1 MFQSVRLYT
10 EYEVQVLF
18 ELAIT
23 ARPCELAGH
32 SYIIDLEI
40 ANIHS
45 SHTVD
50 LVQVSTLSPTWE
62 CTALR
67 QETT

>member
-1 MFQSVRLYT
+1 MFQSVRLHT

-18 ELAIT
+18 ELAAT
-23 ARPCELAGH
+23 ARPSESTDH

-40 ANIHS
+40 ANNHS

-50 LVQVSTLSPTWE
+50 LVQVSTLSPTWD
-62 CTALR
+62 CAALR